1 MNMLLDRD
9 DPRRENDENLDT
21 ISNMSEFNAA
31 PSGSKAV
38 SGGENRFYLRD
49 EEVLQWAKNAG
60 DSDDDEAASKRKS
73 DKRLQLEKSR
83 RAKLDL
89 DDDDMMFRLGY
100 GGLMDD
106 DDLSG
111 DEEARERKRQ
121 RAFGM
126 EEEDDEQNILAPIP
140 DEGSGMRITKGSLRC
155 RWTLL
160 KKKKRSLN
168 PRFNRKRNKTSAKS
182 VYFLIYA
189 RRTRLYVRDKNVRK
203 SRDSRTNV
211 RLSLISKRA
220 LRTTSTNNG

>member
-1 MNMLLDRD
+1 
-9 DPRRENDENLDT
+9 
-21 ISNMSEFNAA
+21 MSEFNAA

-38 SGGENRFYLRD
+38 SGGENQFYLRD

-60 DSDDDEAASKRKS
+60 DSDNNDVVVSKHKS

-126 EEEDDEQNILAPIP
+126 EEEDDEQNILMPIP
-140 DEGSGMRITKGSLRC
+140 DEGSEDEDHQGFVAIPMNDSEEEKAFLEPAFQSQKEQDQREERLHFDLR
-155 RWTLL
+155 
-160 KKKKRSLN
+160 
-168 PRFNRKRNKTSAKS
+168 A
-182 VYFLIYA
+182 
-189 RRTRLYVRDKNVRK
+189 
-203 SRDSRTNV
+203 
-211 RLSLISKRA
+211 
-220 LRTTSTNNG
+220 